1 MAKVIPFYFFFR
13 REIALHSKSVFTFFL
28 CQQACPG
35 YSKDILCLWRFC
47 RFVRVDGI
55 SVEIGKG
62 WGISDLSN
70 EYPKQLTGSLKR

>member
-1 MAKVIPFYFFFR
+1 
-13 REIALHSKSVFTFFL
+13 
-28 CQQACPG
+28 
-35 YSKDILCLWRFC
+35 
-47 RFVRVDGI
+47 VRVDGI